1 MGQGHHGKYDII
13 NVNNK
18 CAYSIKINYMRKLI
32 NGLYHAFGYSVS
44 TVKHNPIIKILITY
58 NIFILDARLLLSFDI
73 MRL

>member
-13 NVNNK
+13 NV
-18 CAYSIKINYMRKLI
+18 KINYMSKLI

-73 MRL
+73 MRV